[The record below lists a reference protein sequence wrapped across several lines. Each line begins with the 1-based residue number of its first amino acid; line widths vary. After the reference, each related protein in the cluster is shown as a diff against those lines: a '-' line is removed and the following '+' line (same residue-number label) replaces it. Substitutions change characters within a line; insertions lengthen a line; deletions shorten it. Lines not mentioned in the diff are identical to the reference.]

1 MTSGR
6 WSWPTPEVRLGQ
18 WLGICWD
25 TLGRGMWKPPTRGQL
40 ALAEIVEQPHLDR
53 VVITGFRG
61 MGKSVVNAA
70 AVTWFWRFISP
81 NLKILVVSAS
91 HAKAKDFSFQVKKL
105 LDEVP
110 ELEHLRPSG
119 SRGQRQEIDAF
130 DISGCIPEQ
139 SRSLRSYGL
148 DGNATGGRADIVI
161 CDDIEVP
168 ENTRTQ
174 HMRERSWSKL
184 QEYFHMLK
192 PKGESPSKFID
203 LGTPHTEESLHN
215 RLVNESGF
223 TRFLYPALFPDPA
236 LQEHMGRDL
245 HPYLRKLLGDNPD
258 LCGEPTDPERF
269 DRSELESRRNETTPR
284 DFQLQFM
291 LDTRL
296 ADQDQYPLKINDL
309 MVMDLDEEVGPQKA
323 IYSRA
328 AVIEDLS
335 RDYCVGWDGDR
346 FHAPGNLQDMQFKPY
361 QHKMV
366 FIDPS
371 GRGKDETAYC
381 VLGYVNGY
389 LCILDWG
396 GFVEGYSD
404 STMTG
409 LVDIATKWGCRGFVV
424 EDNFGN
430 GMFTEILVGHIRKS
444 KVDLGVDNVSVR
456 GRKEERIL
464 QTVRPPLE
472 KHRVILNR
480 QVVISDYL
488 NGRKPGNSPYMA
500 MYQMSRMTD
509 EKGVLR
515 HDDRID
521 ALSLGCSYYQSM
533 MAQESDLA
541 IARDEQAEL
550 RAWAKKMARPLE
562 GLKKQA
568 EQGKKPRKASRY
580 SYKPSRR
587 SVL

>member
-1 MTSGR
+1 
-6 WSWPTPEVRLGQ
+6 
-18 WLGICWD
+18 
-25 TLGRGMWKPPTRGQL
+25 MWKPPTRGQL
-40 ALAEIVEQPHLDR
+40 ALAQVVEQPHLDR

-110 ELEHLRPSG
+110 ELSHLRPSG
-119 SRGQRQEIDAF
+119 SRGHRQEIDAF
-130 DISGCIPEQ
+130 DIANCIPEQ

-148 DGNATGGRADIVI
+148 DGNATGGRADVVI

-174 HMRERSWSKL
+174 HMRERSWHKL

-215 RLVNESGF
+215 RLVYESGF
-223 TRFLYPALFPDPA
+223 SRFLFPARYPDPA

-245 HPYLRKLLGDNPD
+245 HPLLRLDLQENPS
-258 LCGEPTDPERF
+258 LVGKPTDPDRF
-269 DRSELESRRNETTPR
+269 NEEELQSRQEETTPR
-284 DFQLQFM
+284 NFQLQFM

-309 MVMDLDEEVGPQKA
+309 IVMDLDEEVGPTKA
-323 IYSRA
+323 VYSRA
-328 AVIEDLS
+328 AVIDDLS

-361 QHKMV
+361 LHKMV

-389 LCILDWG
+389 ICILDWG
-396 GFVEGYSD
+396 GFKEGYTEKTLD
-404 STMTG
+404 G
-409 LVDIATKWGCRGFVV
+409 LVSIADKWGCKGFVA

-430 GMFTEILVGHIRKS
+430 GMFSQILQGHLRTRS
-444 KVDLGVDNVSVR
+444 VSFGVDNVSVK
-456 GRKEERIL
+456 GKKEERIL
-464 QTVRPPLE
+464 ATLRPLLE
-472 KHRVILNR
+472 KHRIILNR

-488 NGRKPGNSPYMA
+488 EGRKPGNSPYMA
-500 MYQMSRMTD
+500 MYQLSRMT
-509 EKGVLR
+509 EERGVLR
-515 HDDRID
+515 HDDRVD
-521 ALSLGCSYYQSM
+521 VLSLGAAYFQSM
-533 MAQESDLA
+533 MSQEADLA
-541 IARDEQAEL
+541 ILRDHQAEL
-550 RAWAKKMARPLE
+550 KALSKKMTPRTNPAHNTAQGPT
-562 GLKKQA
+562 KKQR
-568 EQGKKPRKASRY
+568 KPTRFSFKRK
-580 SYKPSRR
+580 RR
-587 SVL
+587 STL

>member
-1 MTSGR
+1 MTDR
-6 WSWPTPEVRLGQ
+6 WHWPKPEVTLGQ

-25 TLGRGMWKPPTRGQL
+25 TLGRGLWKPPTRGQL
-40 ALAEIVEQPHLDR
+40 ALAEILEQPHLDR

-61 MGKSVVNAA
+61 MGKSVVTAA

-81 NLKILVVSAS
+81 DLKILVISAS
-91 HAKAKDFSFQVKKL
+91 HAKAKDFSYQVKTL
-105 LDEVP
+105 LNTVP

-130 DISGCIPEQ
+130 DIAGLSGGANREQ

-148 DGNATGGRADIVI
+148 DGNATGGRADIVL
-161 CDDIEVP
+161 CDDVEVP

-174 HMRERSWSKL
+174 HMRERSWGKL

-192 PKGESPSKFID
+192 PKKESPSKFID

-223 TRFLYPALFPDPA
+223 QRFLYPALFPDPE
-236 LQEHMGRDL
+236 LQEHMGRSL
-245 HPYLRKLLGDNPD
+245 HPYLRKLLNESPD
-258 LCGEPTDPERF
+258 LTGTPTDPARF
-269 DRSELESRRNETTPR
+269 DEVELENRRRETTER
-284 DFQLQFM
+284 DWQLQFM
-291 LDTRL
+291 LDTRM
-296 ADQDQYPLKINDL
+296 ADQDRYPLKINDL

-323 IYSRA
+323 IYSRH
-328 AVIEDLS
+328 AVIDDLS

-346 FHAPGNLQDMQFKPY
+346 FHAPGNLQDMQYKPY

-366 FIDPS
+366 FVDPS

-396 GFVEGYSD
+396 GFKEGYTD
-404 STMTG
+404 PTMDG
-409 LVDIATKWGCRGFVV
+409 LVDICDRWSCSGFVV
-424 EDNFGN
+424 EDNYGN
-430 GMFTEILVGHIRKS
+430 GMFTKLLVGHIRKR
-444 KVDLGVDNVSVR
+444 KKDFGVNEVSVR

-464 QTVRPPLE
+464 QTLRPPLE
-472 KHRVILNR
+472 KHRIILNR
-480 QVVISDYL
+480 QVVISDYKD
-488 NGRKPGNSPYMA
+488 GQKPGNSPYMA
-500 MYQMSRMTD
+500 MYQMSRMTE

-521 ALSLGCSYYQSM
+521 VLSLGAAYYQDM
-533 MAQESDLA
+533 MAQEAEQA
-541 IARDEQAEL
+541 IARDERAEMAEL
-550 RAWAKKMARPLE
+550 SRRMANPLDGIRSPQDDRKKKRRP
-562 GLKKQA
+562 
-568 EQGKKPRKASRY
+568 SRH
-580 SYKPSRR
+580 SYKKTS
-587 SVL
+587 L